1 MLYTK
6 KNSGAYHG
14 QGNNY
19 AHKRNM
25 HCIRLNPM
33 RRVVPPKRNTQSAT
47 MAGISR
53 WWYWKLWKIFSKQ
66 IKNWG
71 YNKTATAPESGH
83 QFYWRGCKR
92 GLPTSVS
99 SDVSMLWSRSTF
111 RIFPNSNF
119 DFVCIKHLFSKH
131 ACNNCLLIRFHTIP
145 VVNYLLFGLWQTW
158 EFIIVQAIAESC
170 TEFPYFSK
178 LCRDMLTESHSD
190 VHISD
195 FSPQWFLASQLSIF
209 LTRSLPLFLP
219 FLPSHN
225 CQSIKL
231 HPVQLSNGCNTT
243 IISNRQHWQFHQI
256 TSTFWKSYQNMIL
269 FLSSGM
275 CGRSR

>member
-1 MLYTK
+1 MRISRNMFLSVCVIAGVVCDIGGKKQGDACRQEKTPETRIFRDRAHSSSQEGRRRGHAVKIVQNERFFIMLYTK

-47 MAGISR
+47 MTGISR

-119 DFVCIKHLFSKH
+119 YFICIKHLFLKH
-131 ACNNCLLIRFHTIP
+131 ACNNCLLIRFHSP
-145 VVNYLLFGLWQTW
+145 YY
-158 EFIIVQAIAESC
+158 SC
-170 TEFPYFSK
+170 
-178 LCRDMLTESHSD
+178 
-190 VHISD
+190 
-195 FSPQWFLASQLSIF
+195 SQLSAFWPLTNLGIF
-209 LTRSLPLFLP
+209 HHIDYLFAMYI
-219 FLPSHN
+219 
-225 CQSIKL
+225 C
-231 HPVQLSNGCNTT
+231 
-243 IISNRQHWQFHQI
+243 
-256 TSTFWKSYQNMIL
+256 TFVWNLLAPKDL
-269 FLSSGM
+269 L
-275 CGRSR
+275 

>member
-99 SDVSMLWSRSTF
+99 SDVSMLWSRS
-111 RIFPNSNF
+111 
-119 DFVCIKHLFSKH
+119 
-131 ACNNCLLIRFHTIP
+131 
-145 VVNYLLFGLWQTW
+145 
-158 EFIIVQAIAESC
+158 
-170 TEFPYFSK
+170 YFSK
-178 LCRDMLTESHSD
+178 FQFWLYLHQIFILETCLQQLSPHTFPYYSCSQLSAFWPLTNLGIYYCSSD
-190 VHISD
+190 CGILHWISIFLLTLERHVDRKPFRCPYFWLFATMISCEPTVHISD
-195 FSPQWFLASQLSIF
+195 SVAATFPPFS
-209 LTRSLPLFLP
+209 SLPQLP
-219 FLPSHN
+219 KYQTSPGPTFKRMQHHNHIQPSTLAVSPNH
-225 CQSIKL
+225 
-231 HPVQLSNGCNTT
+231 
-243 IISNRQHWQFHQI
+243 
-256 TSTFWKSYQNMIL
+256 
-269 FLSSGM
+269 
-275 CGRSR
+275 

>member
-1 MLYTK
+1 ML
-6 KNSGAYHG
+6 
-14 QGNNY
+14 
-19 AHKRNM
+19 
-25 HCIRLNPM
+25 
-33 RRVVPPKRNTQSAT
+33 AT
-47 MAGISR
+47 
-53 WWYWKLWKIFSKQ
+53 
-66 IKNWG
+66 
-71 YNKTATAPESGH
+71 T
-83 QFYWRGCKR
+83 
-92 GLPTSVS
+92 VS
-99 SDVSMLWSRSTF
+99 SYVS
-111 RIFPNSNF
+111 I
-119 DFVCIKHLFSKH
+119 V
-131 ACNNCLLIRFHTIP
+131 HTIP

-243 IISNRQHWQFHQI
+243 IISIVTVNTDSFTKSPVLFGNPTRTWFSFSQAVCVVDLGSWDHFTTWSPDGIGFCNW
-256 TSTFWKSYQNMIL
+256 TSTPDEITFQQHESVKVRGKSDKITRRQNWLFIL
-269 FLSSGM
+269 SFFFFRCERTLPKIAFVLF
-275 CGRSR
+275 

>member
-47 MAGISR
+47 MTGISR

-99 SDVSMLWSRSTF
+99 SDVSMLWSRS
-111 RIFPNSNF
+111 
-119 DFVCIKHLFSKH
+119 
-131 ACNNCLLIRFHTIP
+131 
-145 VVNYLLFGLWQTW
+145 
-158 EFIIVQAIAESC
+158 
-170 TEFPYFSK
+170 YFSK
-178 LCRDMLTESHSD
+178 FQFWLCLHQTFILETCLQQL
-190 VHISD
+190 
-195 FSPQWFLASQLSIF
+195 SPHTFPYYSCSQLSAFWPLTNLGIYYCSSDCGILHWISIF
-209 LTRSLPLFLP
+209 L
-219 FLPSHN
+219 
-225 CQSIKL
+225 
-231 HPVQLSNGCNTT
+231 
-243 IISNRQHWQFHQI
+243 
-256 TSTFWKSYQNMIL
+256 
-269 FLSSGM
+269 
-275 CGRSR
+275 